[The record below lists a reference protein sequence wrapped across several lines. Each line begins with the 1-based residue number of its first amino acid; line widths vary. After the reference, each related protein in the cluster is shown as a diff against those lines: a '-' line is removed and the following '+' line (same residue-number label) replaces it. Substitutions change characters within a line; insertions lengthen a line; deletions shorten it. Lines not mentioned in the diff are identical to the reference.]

1 VGDEDSKGKR
11 TEVITREYGTDGE
24 LVTETVTVKTVLTPK
39 ADAQPEPGGY
49 L

>member
-1 VGDEDSKGKR
+1 MPDEDTKAKR
-11 TEVITREYGTDGE
+11 TEVTVREYGTDGE

-39 ADAQPEPGGY
+39 ADAAPEPGGY

>member
-1 VGDEDSKGKR
+1 MADEDTKGKR
-11 TEVITREYGTDGE
+11 TEVTVREYGTDGE
-24 LVTETVTVKTVLTPK
+24 LVTETVTVKTVITPQ

>member
-1 VGDEDSKGKR
+1 VSEDKPKGPR
-11 TEVITREYGTDGE
+11 TEWVIRKYDEDGE
-24 LVTETVTVKTVLTPK
+24 LVSETVTVETKVTPK